1 MKENNK
7 YGYNLCY
14 IEKGHKRKHR
24 YITTNTYG
32 LAEFEKRR
40 CEQTPQRSRR
50 DNHLIR
56 EPTWVIVPLTKKQA
70 KYIWSKC
77 PF

>member
-1 MKENNK
+1 MNENNK

-32 LAEFEKRR
+32 LAEFEKRLDDL
-40 CEQTPQRSRR
+40 PA
-50 DNHLIR
+50 
-56 EPTWVIVPLTKKQA
+56 KK
-70 KYIWSKC
+70 IS
-77 PF
+77 

>member
-1 MKENNK
+1 MNENNK
-7 YGYNLCY
+7 YGYNLRY

-50 DNHLIR
+50 DNI
-56 EPTWVIVPLTKKQA
+56 
-70 KYIWSKC
+70 
-77 PF
+77 